1 MSQSAQLEMRLQAFH
16 WEIWLLRLLLAGV
29 LAFQVATA
37 NAAGAIVAGEGV
49 VVSLLPILIERLSHT
64 RCPRALEFAYVAGMT
79 LQFASE
85 STKLF
90 EVFYYWDKLVHPTL
104 IALTAMIA
112 SWLLLGYRDEF
123 GLRMTTHFAAAFGWL
138 VGASIGAFW
147 EFVEFF
153 SDWFGNTDLQKSN
166 GDTMTDMLSNDI
178 GAFVATLI
186 GCWLYCHILG
196 RQQRGEMGQL
206 AHWLSGG
213 PARLLDR
220 HGRLVGSALACLL
233 AVLLAATQWVDRGTP
248 ALAADLPP
256 GLSHDWSLATP
267 SADTRVLVGTWQPGG
282 QAGMCRVDL
291 ENSEVP
297 KPGSE
302 KMGLLE
308 LASGSV
314 YGGGAPAFTVATHYF
329 EQRPAKSQGTQMD
342 AGIAFGIRGDSD
354 FYVLEQSALH
364 DILRLDRYV
373 HGRRRDVREKLA
385 RTHGNEWHVLQAR
398 VGGDRVSA
406 MLDGQEIFAVSGL
419 PETAGGIGLWARTSA
434 ATCFDAVQVHEGD
447 AAFNSPVPD
456 R

>member
-1 MSQSAQLEMRLQAFH
+1 MLHRFH
-16 WEIWLLRLLLAGV
+16 WESWLLRLLLAGLLTV
-29 LAFQVATA
+29 QWATG
-37 NAAGAIVAGEGV
+37 NRDGAIVAGEGV
-49 VVSLLPILIERLSHT
+49 VVSLLPIAIERLSHT
-64 RCPRALEFAYVAGMT
+64 RFPRGLDFVFVAGMT

-112 SWLLLGYRDEF
+112 GWLLLSYRDVF
-123 GLRMTTHFAAAFGWL
+123 GVSMTTHFAAAFGWL
-138 VGASIGAFW
+138 AGATIGACW
-147 EFVEFF
+147 EFIEFF
-153 SDWFGNTDLQKSN
+153 SDWFGNTNLQKSN

-186 GCWLYCHILG
+186 GCWLYFHVLG
-196 RQQRGEMGQL
+196 RQQRREMGL
-206 AHWLSGG
+206 IAGWLSGG
-213 PARLLDR
+213 PARLLER
-220 HGRLVGSALACLL
+220 HGRLVGGLLACLV
-233 AVLLAATQWVDRGTP
+233 AALLAATQWVDHRVPAP
-248 ALAADLPP
+248 ALAADLAP
-256 GLSHDWSLATP
+256 GQSRVWSLVTP
-267 SADTRVLVGTWQPGG
+267 PADARVLAGTWQPGD

-291 ENSEVP
+291 ESGEVP

-314 YGGGAPAFTVATHYF
+314 YGGGGPAFTVATHYF